1 MITQSIKFSNG
12 STFPVIAVYGKND
25 LIQNAYRECF
35 EIRFS
40 IGDVTLEGLSSL
52 AEPENLSELIL
63 TERDDET
70 DEITAQFS
78 HYNFTIVT
86 GMGMKTAPEDGSK
99 FFFLSVAQRSD
110 SELLMERLERDNED
124 IQSAL
129 VELAGIIAEV

>member
-1 MITQSIKFSNG
+1 MTAHSRVISSSPCSSMVLPKPSSRIFWISWDRY
-12 STFPVIAVYGKND
+12 STY
-25 LIQNAYRECF
+25 L
-35 EIRFS
+35 
-40 IGDVTLEGLSSL
+40 TLR
-52 AEPENLSELIL
+52 LIL
-63 TERDDET
+63 TEKDDET

-86 GMGMKTAPEDGSK
+86 GMGMKTAPEDGAK